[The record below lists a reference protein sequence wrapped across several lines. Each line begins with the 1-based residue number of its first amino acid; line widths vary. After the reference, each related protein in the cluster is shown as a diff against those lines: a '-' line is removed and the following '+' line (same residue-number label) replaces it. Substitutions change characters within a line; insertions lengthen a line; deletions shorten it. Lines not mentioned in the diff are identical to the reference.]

1 MRILHLG
8 KFYPPDIG
16 GMETYLADLAAA
28 QRDQGFQVAVLVHG
42 RPRPDDPDWLLR
54 VPVAFTLI
62 YAPFAPG
69 FRRTLRRMLQ
79 KFKPDVL
86 HLHLPNNAAFWALTL
101 QAALDVPWVIHWHA
115 DVLTNPKRRLLRLA
129 YRLYRPFEQALLK
142 RAERIVVTSPDYL
155 AASEPL
161 SGWHEKC
168 HVVPLG
174 IATHAQSPT
183 QQTEPEKSVSL
194 PWPPGHFR
202 LLSIGRLTHYKGF
215 DILIRAVA
223 GLQGVHLVIAGSGE
237 LQQTLSA
244 LIESLTFP
252 GQLPRISLVGS
263 VSEPTK
269 RHLLQQCDAF
279 CLASCER
286 TEAFGIAVIEAMYH
300 ARPCLVSD
308 LPGSGLPWLVRTAG
322 AGRTV
327 SVGDVLAWQR
337 AIVELQEH
345 PNQAMAWGA
354 GGRLAVETRFS
365 IQHSSAQISAVYRL
379 IYPEPAADTK
389 QPLIVI
395 PARNEAGTIAQ
406 VISSLRAAGWSDILV
421 VNDQSTDDTDK
432 IARTA
437 GARVLSPVLPMGA
450 WGAMQTGIRYA
461 VQKGYSQ
468 VVTLDADGQH
478 EPACVAKLLA
488 AARHAD
494 VVIGAHPQRGSLAR
508 RIAWRYFR
516 FITGLP
522 IEDLTSGFRCYNRDA
537 CQLLADDEAT
547 LLEYQDLGV
556 LLLLRQ
562 AGLRMVEV
570 PVEMYPRTSG
580 PSRIFSSWGKVARY
594 MLESTLLCL
603 ARWHP
608 KHLIG
613 R

>member
-69 FRRTLRRMLQ
+69 FRRALRRMLQ

-101 QAALDVPWVIHWHA
+101 HAALDVPWVIHWHA

-161 SGWHEKC
+161 SGWNDKC

-174 IATHAQSPT
+174 IAIHAQASI

-215 DILIRAVA
+215 ETLIRAAA
-223 GLQGVHLVIAGSGE
+223 GLPRVHLVIAGAGE
-237 LQQTLSA
+237 LQQALSA
-244 LIESLTFP
+244 LIESLTPP
-252 GQLPRISLVGS
+252 GQAPRISLLGS
-263 VSEPTK
+263 VSESTK
-269 RHLLQQCDAF
+269 RHLLKQCDAF

-327 SVGDVLAWQR
+327 PVGDVLAWQR

-406 VISSLRAAGWSDILV
+406 VISSLRAVGWSDILV
-421 VNDQSTDDTDK
+421 VNDQSNDDTAK
-432 IARTA
+432 IARAA

-461 VQKGYSQ
+461 VQKGYNQ

-537 CQLLADDEAT
+537 CQLLSDDEAT